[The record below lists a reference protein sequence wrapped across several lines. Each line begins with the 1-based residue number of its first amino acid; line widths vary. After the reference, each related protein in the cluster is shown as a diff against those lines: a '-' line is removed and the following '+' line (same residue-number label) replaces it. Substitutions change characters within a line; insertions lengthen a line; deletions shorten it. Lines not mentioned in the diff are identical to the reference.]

1 MRNSII
7 VLGLVTA
14 LGMLHSVVWAQNS
27 ADFPYSR
34 YGLGNPVSEE
44 FIPLRSMG
52 SISAAYSDPYYTNL
66 ANPASLGGLYATSFE
81 VGFNVYRETLTN
93 NAGQKAIFSGGNL
106 NYFSL
111 AFPMISPVNRVFD
124 RKSADI
130 NWGMGFALLPHSR
143 VSHFS
148 SVTDEVMGV
157 GSVTHENEGSGG
169 TNKVLWSNGVK
180 YKDFYVGIS
189 LGYLFGSIKDEQAVL
204 FNDMV
209 LASNVYKLNEAS
221 YRSLLFKVGMQ
232 YELDLSNGKGKEND
246 RDQKSLTF
254 GLATSA
260 GSKFNTLSNGF
271 SALKRISANSA
282 PYGGLADDIL
292 DEINDTISISED
304 SEASGKL
311 TSDLS
316 LGVIYKRGKRWLA
329 GASIKFIGGAKYE
342 NDLDDYKMQNAYR
355 FAIGGQYVPDYSSYN
370 QYFKRVQYSAG
381 VAIGTDPRVVN
392 DIQLK
397 QFEMNVGIGLPVV
410 VSRQVSFINLGLTY
424 GNYGGDIPIKESGI
438 GFNLGVTLNNNL
450 WFLKRKFE

>member
-1 MRNSII
+1 MRKRR
-7 VLGLVTA
+7 VDLGLVIVF
-14 LGMLHSVVWAQNS
+14 GMLLSVVWGQNS
-27 ADFPYSR
+27 SDFPYSR
-34 YGLGNPVSEE
+34 YGLGDPVSEE

-66 ANPASLGGLYATSFE
+66 ANPASLGALTATSFE
-81 VGFNVYRETLTN
+81 VGFNVFRETLKN
-93 NAGQKAIFSGGNL
+93 DAGQKAIFSGGNL

-111 AFPMISPVNRVFD
+111 AFPMINPVNRLLD
-124 RKSADI
+124 RKSRDL

-148 SVTDEVMGV
+148 SVTNEVIGV

-180 YKDFYVGIS
+180 YKDLYVGIS

-209 LASNVYKLNEAS
+209 LASNIYKLNEAS
-221 YRSLLFKVGMQ
+221 YRSLLFKAGLQ
-232 YELDLSNGKGKEND
+232 YELDLSNGKGKENV
-246 RDQKSLTF
+246 RDVESLTF
-254 GLATSA
+254 GLSTSA
-260 GSKFNTLSNGF
+260 GSKFTTLSNGF
-271 SALKRISANSA
+271 SALKRISANSS
-282 PYGGLADDIL
+282 PYGGLADDIP
-292 DEINDTISISED
+292 DEANDTISISQD

-311 TSDLS
+311 NSDLS
-316 LGVIYKRGKRWLA
+316 VGVVYRRGSRWLA
-329 GASIKFIGGAKYE
+329 GASIKFIGGTKYE
-342 NDLDDYKMQNAYR
+342 NDLDDYQMQNAYR
-355 FAIGGQYVPDYSSYN
+355 LSIGGQYVPDASSYN
-370 QYFKRVQYSAG
+370 QYFKRALYTAG
-381 VAIGTDPRVVN
+381 IAIGTDPRVVN

-397 QFEMNVGIGLPVV
+397 QFEINVGIGLPVV